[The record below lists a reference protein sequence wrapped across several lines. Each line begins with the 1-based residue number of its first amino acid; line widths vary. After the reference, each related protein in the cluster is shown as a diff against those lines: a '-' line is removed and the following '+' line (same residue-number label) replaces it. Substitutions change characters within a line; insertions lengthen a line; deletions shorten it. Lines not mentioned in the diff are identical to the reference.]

1 MARGRYPVSEFDS
14 KITSKVVIKGRVT
27 CLLTLFV
34 WYVFKTKERGT
45 ERLAA
50 VPKGG
55 GGTLYDGLYGEALL
69 ERGKGSHSL
78 KYIKGKGNLSFG
90 SVKGSKRDNR

>member
-55 GGTLYDGLYGEALL
+55 GVLSMMAYTG
-69 ERGKGSHSL
+69 RPCSKG
-78 KYIKGKGNLSFG
+78 
-90 SVKGSKRDNR
+90 VRDPTR

>member
-55 GGTLYDGLYGEALL
+55 GGVLSMMAYTG
-69 ERGKGSHSL
+69 RPCSKG
-78 KYIKGKGNLSFG
+78 
-90 SVKGSKRDNR
+90 VRDPTR

>member
-1 MARGRYPVSEFDS
+1 M
-14 KITSKVVIKGRVT
+14 T

-55 GGTLYDGLYGEALL
+55 GGGTLYDGLYGKAPLK
-69 ERGKGSHSL
+69 RGKGFRSL

>member
-1 MARGRYPVSEFDS
+1 MRRGRYPVSEFDS
-14 KITSKVVIKGRVT
+14 NITSKIVIKGRVT

-55 GGTLYDGLYGEALL
+55 GGGTLYDSLNGEAPL
-69 ERGKGSHSL
+69 ERGKGFHSL
-78 KYIKGKGNLSFG
+78 KYMKG
-90 SVKGSKRDNR
+90 

>member
-1 MARGRYPVSEFDS
+1 MGRGRYPVSEFDS
-14 KITSKVVIKGRVT
+14 KVISKISIKGQVN

-55 GGTLYDGLYGEALL
+55 GGVLYMTAY
-69 ERGKGSHSL
+69 KGRLHS
-78 KYIKGKGNLSFG
+78 KAS
-90 SVKGSKRDNR
+90 